1 MEMRLKAAIRPAL
14 LLACL
19 LGMHQVLAQDI
30 AAQDDPELQRVA
42 PFQVFDNLYYVG
54 ARWVSAWLL
63 ETDQGLILFDSLY
76 GDLVDIA
83 VDGIR
88 ELGFDPDD
96 IRYLIVS
103 HAHYDHIGGARRFQQ
118 EFGAVVLM
126 TEADWQLS
134 EGEPDFR
141 DYPRP
146 MRHLSL
152 GNGDTL
158 NLGRTRLQFLQTPGH
173 TLGVLSTVFTVYD
186 SGYPHTA
193 VMFGG
198 AGLNFEGADRLGMYI
213 DSVGRLLSIPD
224 VEVNVPNHP
233 GSGDVFA
240 RYEMLQERRDG
251 DPHPFVD
258 PESWTAWLELLR
270 RDAQARLD
278 AGTAAN

>member
-1 MEMRLKAAIRPAL
+1 MRPRAAIWPTL

-19 LGMHQVLAQDI
+19 FGMHQGLAQD
-30 AAQDDPELQRVA
+30 AAGRDDPELQRVA

-83 VDGIR
+83 IDGIR

-126 TEADWQLS
+126 TEADWRLS

-213 DSVGRLLSIPD
+213 DSVDRLLSIPD

-233 GSGDVFA
+233 DSGDVFA
-240 RYEMLQERRDG
+240 RYEMLRERRDG

-278 AGTAAN
+278 AETAAN